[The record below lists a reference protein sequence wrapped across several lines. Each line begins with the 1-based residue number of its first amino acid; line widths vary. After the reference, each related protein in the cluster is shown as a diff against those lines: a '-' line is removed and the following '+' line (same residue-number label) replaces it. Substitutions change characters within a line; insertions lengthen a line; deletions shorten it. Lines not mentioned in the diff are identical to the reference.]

1 MVANI
6 LLEILLWQ
14 APITFVAAALVTSKF
29 IFSSSLQAPFFLL
42 VCPYFLAAWMV
53 AAVLILT
60 ADLLVLLVAY
70 VVVRV
75 LAILVA

>member
-1 MVANI
+1 
-6 LLEILLWQ
+6 
-14 APITFVAAALVTSKF
+14 
-29 IFSSSLQAPFFLL
+29 
-42 VCPYFLAAWMV
+42 MV

-75 LAILVA
+75 LTFMVAG